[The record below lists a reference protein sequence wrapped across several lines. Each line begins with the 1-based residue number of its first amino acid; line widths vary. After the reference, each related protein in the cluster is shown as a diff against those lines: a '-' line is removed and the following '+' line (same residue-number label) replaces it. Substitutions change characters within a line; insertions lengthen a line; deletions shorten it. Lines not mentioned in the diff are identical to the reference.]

1 MMELSIFIVFMM
13 IKIVST
19 AIAYS
24 VIGMRII
31 RMFLGLIGLAYT
43 KGGDTF
49 LSLDTWTITY
59 IVNLKNQRNSP
70 MNG

>member
-19 AIAYS
+19 AAAYS
-24 VIGMRII
+24 VIGTRII

-43 KGGDTF
+43 KGRDIF
-49 LSLDTWTITY
+49 LSLDIWTITY
-59 IVNLKNQRNSP
+59 IVNLKTREILR
-70 MNG
+70 